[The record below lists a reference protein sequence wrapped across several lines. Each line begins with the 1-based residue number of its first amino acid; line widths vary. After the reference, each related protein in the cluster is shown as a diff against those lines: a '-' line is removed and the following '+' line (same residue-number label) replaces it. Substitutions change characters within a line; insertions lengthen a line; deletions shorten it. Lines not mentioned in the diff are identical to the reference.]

1 MSKRMEPGPQKA
13 GARQRLEK
21 DAASTPS
28 SGAHRPL
35 SPVPG
40 YLSVKEAA
48 QWIGVSDRTIYGY
61 VKAGK
66 LKASCIGSTIVVDAQ
81 DIGGYRR
88 RAPGRLRTRIP
99 PWHVPPEENLLY
111 LTIMTVQ
118 LRPGQRER
126 LRGKL
131 LSIHALGKHLLPGTA
146 ARYIGYNCQCPDE
159 LQIVLVWRAA
169 ILPSEEERRAALTA
183 LRDDLAECV
192 AWETAISQES
202 QVIIHACNDPS
213 RQELILSAHRD
224 R

>member
-1 MSKRMEPGPQKA
+1 
-13 GARQRLEK
+13 
-21 DAASTPS
+21 
-28 SGAHRPL
+28 
-35 SPVPG
+35 
-40 YLSVKEAA
+40 VKEAA

-66 LKASCIGSTIVVDAQ
+66 LKASRIGSTIVVDAR
-81 DIGGYRR
+81 DIREYRR

-118 LRPGQRER
+118 LRPGQRKR
-126 LRGKL
+126 LREKL

-146 ARYIGYNCQCPDE
+146 ARYIGYNRQCPDE

-169 ILPSEEERRAALTA
+169 ILPSEEERRAALIA

-192 AWETAISQES
+192 TWETAISQES
-202 QVIIHACNDPS
+202 QVIIHA
-213 RQELILSAHRD
+213 
-224 R
+224 